1 VARSLTLEPS
11 TRLNPIEIA
20 VNVELQQNRRMIR
33 RPTGCFRI
41 DPAKAKLAQ
50 IEFLNKNVDH
60 TNGIVL
66 INPVFQALRKQRA
79 LSTIRAL
86 NEAPHPIPPQIAQE
100 SYRENQMNRR
110 VFTQPGSRPTPGCR
124 RLTSATSTRT
134 SCTTWRPER
143 STTI

>member
-1 VARSLTLEPS
+1 
-11 TRLNPIEIA
+11 
-20 VNVELQQNRRMIR
+20 MIR

-60 TNGIVL
+60 ANGIVL

-110 VFTQPGSRPTPGCR
+110 VFTPPGSFPAASRMGRRPVV
-124 RLTSATSTRT
+124 AA
-134 SCTTWRPER
+134 
-143 STTI
+143 

>member
-60 TNGIVL
+60 ANGIVL

-79 LSTIRAL
+79 LPTIRAL

-110 VFTQPGSRPTPGCR
+110 VFTQPGSTTPDRDLHDRFR
-124 RLTSATSTRT
+124 RDEHSD
-134 SCTTWRPER
+134 
-143 STTI
+143 